1 MNYRHA
7 YHAGN
12 FADVVKHAAL
22 SRLVEY
28 LKLKDKAFRVIDTH
42 AGTGL
47 YDLSSEEAQKTGEWQ
62 DGIGRLLEAELS
74 PQAGALLAPYL
85 DAVKAANPDGGMKK
99 YPGSP
104 LIVRH
109 LLRPQD
115 RLSAIELHPKD
126 FQRLKALFAGDFQVR
141 VIELD
146 GWLALGA
153 HLPPKEKRGLVLVDP
168 PFEQEGEFDRL
179 VDGLVARAPPLAGRH
194 LCALVSDQ
202 GPRGRRAV
210 PRGPARRRAF
220 RRYSTSPSR
229 SARPRRSERLDG
241 SGLVVVNPPFV
252 FEKEMRTVL
261 PELKKV
267 LAEDPGGALVA
278 RLDFRRSR
286 ARLTAPRPE
295 TIMRARG
302 RTRAAERG

>member
-42 AGTGL
+42 AGTGV
-47 YDLSSEEAQKTGEWQ
+47 YDLSSEEAQKTGEWHG
-62 DGIGRLLEAELS
+62 GIGRLLETKLS
-74 PQAGALLAPYL
+74 SEAQALLAPYL
-85 DAVKAANPDGGMKK
+85 EAVRAINPDGGVKK

-115 RLSAIELHPKD
+115 RLSAIELHPQD
-126 FQRLKALFAGDFQVR
+126 FQRLKTLFAGDFQVR
-141 VIELD
+141 AIELD
-146 GWLALGA
+146 GWLSLGA

-168 PFEQEGEFDRL
+168 PFEQEGEFERL
-179 VDGLVARAPPLAGRH
+179 VDGLTRAHRRWPNGIYALWYPIKDRAAVAR
-194 LCALVSDQ
+194 
-202 GPRGRRAV
+202 
-210 PRGPARRRAF
+210 F
-220 RRYSTSPSR
+220 RRELQGTGIPKILDVVFEVRSPSR
-229 SARPRRSERLDG
+229 DERLDG

-252 FEKEMRTVL
+252 FEGEMRVLL
-261 PELKKV
+261 PELHKA
-267 LAEDPGGALVA
+267 LAEEPKA
-278 RLDFRRSR
+278 RWSLDWLAGES
-286 ARLTAPRPE
+286 AP
-295 TIMRARG
+295 A
-302 RTRAAERG
+302 